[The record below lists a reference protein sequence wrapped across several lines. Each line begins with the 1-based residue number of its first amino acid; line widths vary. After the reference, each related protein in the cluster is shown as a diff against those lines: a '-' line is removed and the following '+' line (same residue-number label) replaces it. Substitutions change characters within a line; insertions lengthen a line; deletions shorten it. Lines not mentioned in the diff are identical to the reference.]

1 MKLSREQIIAG
12 VESLSTG
19 RRILILVLLV
29 VIVGGG
35 SWQFFIGPNL
45 QQARDLESEL
55 EDLETD
61 IALYSGQVAE
71 LAQKEEEAEAM
82 QKELEMAQTLLPAD
96 THALERL
103 LASFERLGNEKGVRF
118 LLFQP
123 GSEEMH
129 DYFASRSVQLRLQGR
144 FHDLVGYFDALAG
157 LDRLVS
163 LESLRL
169 RPVDEQ
175 QFSRDRMLTA
185 ESRLRVY
192 RALTAEEEAAL
203 EDD

>member
-19 RRILILVLLV
+19 RRILILALLV
-29 VIVGGG
+29 IVIAGGT
-35 SWQFFIGPNL
+35 WQFFLSPNL
-45 QQARDLESEL
+45 QEIGNLQSETKSLERNIDLYKEQVKEL
-55 EDLETD
+55 PKL
-61 IALYSGQVAE
+61 
-71 LAQKEEEAEAM
+71 EEEAEIM
-82 QKELEMAQTLLPAD
+82 QMELVMAKTLLPAD

-123 GSEEMH
+123 GSEEVH
-129 DYFASRSVQLRLQGR
+129 DYFASRNVQLRLQGR

-169 RPVDEQ
+169 RPVEQQ
-175 QFSRDRMLTA
+175 QFSRDRMLAA

-192 RALTAEEEAAL
+192 RALTAEEEAL
-203 EDD
+203 REED